1 MSDPAKP
8 RASTKK
14 KVDDNKIRGRIS
26 DDPNLLPPQ
35 NISVQESSSSL
46 FLSTSSNDSSSSDE
60 SVVSLY
66 TPAND
71 RLENV
76 IKESTHRKKKSTSAV
91 NLRRNHSIHSRKARK
106 LVGWQLPCKNGRF
119 KARVFYNGKVIQ
131 FGSFLLK
138 ADAAKM
144 YDIVRACIEE
154 GNCDDLH
161 ATAQNQAVSKKAR
174 YLSRNFYTE
183 QEYITART
191 EELVEIARTSSETL
205 GELLIESKPEFLA
218 KEDILFR
225 LHRRTRVKEEM
236 EGGNNNPAPS
246 VISSNG
252 TDDDNYAV
260 SSTLVPASPNQSVGV
275 RATDTVA
282 TPNKSIEN
290 IVTSPP
296 LEVRYPKVTMIT
308 DYIT

>member
-8 RASTKK
+8 RASIKK
-14 KVDDNKIRGRIS
+14 KDDDNKIRGRIS

-35 NISVQESSSSL
+35 NISVQESP
-46 FLSTSSNDSSSSDE
+46 SSDE

-66 TPAND
+66 TPTDD

-76 IKESTHRKKKSTSAV
+76 IKKSTHRKKKSTSAV
-91 NLRRNHSIHSRKARK
+91 NLRRNHSIHNRKTRK
-106 LVGWQLPCKNGRF
+106 LVGWQLCKNGRF

-138 ADAAKM
+138 ADAAEM
-144 YDIVRACIEE
+144 YDMVRACIEE

-161 ATAQNQAVSKKAR
+161 ATAQNQAASKKAR
-174 YLSRNFYTE
+174 YMSRNFYTE
-183 QEYITART
+183 QEYITNRT

-225 LHRRTRVKEEM
+225 LHRRTRVKEEI
-236 EGGNNNPAPS
+236 EEGNNKPVPS

-252 TDDDNYAV
+252 TNGDTTAV
-260 SSTLVPASPNQSVGV
+260 ATGLIPLSSNQSVGDPTTNT
-275 RATDTVA
+275 AA
-282 TPNKSIEN
+282 TPNKSIEFARR
-290 IVTSPP
+290 PP
-296 LEVRYPKVTMIT
+296 LEVRYPKVTMIR